1 MLMNTQEYLSIIGK
15 IKSEIRAAQYRA
27 AVHVNADMLIL
38 YYDIGCVINEHKLW
52 GNKFIDNLA
61 TDIKISFPESKGYSV
76 RNFKYM
82 TKFAETYPDCEF
94 VQQVVAQIPWG
105 HNIVLLKLVGK
116 VVAAPFCLMEEL
128 RNRLAMFIV
137 S

>member
-1 MLMNTQEYLSIIGK
+1 M
-15 IKSEIRAAQYRA
+15 A
-27 AVHVNADMLIL
+27 
-38 YYDIGCVINEHKLW
+38 
-52 GNKFIDNLA
+52 
-61 TDIKISFPESKGYSV
+61 
-76 RNFKYM
+76 
-82 TKFAETYPDCEF
+82 KFAEIYPDREF

-116 VVAAPFCLMEEL
+116 VVTAPFCLIEEL

>member
-1 MLMNTQEYLSIIGK
+1 M
-15 IKSEIRAAQYRA
+15 A
-27 AVHVNADMLIL
+27 
-38 YYDIGCVINEHKLW
+38 
-52 GNKFIDNLA
+52 
-61 TDIKISFPESKGYSV
+61 
-76 RNFKYM
+76 
-82 TKFAETYPDCEF
+82 KFAEIYPDREF
-94 VQQVVAQIPWG
+94 VQQVVTQIPWG